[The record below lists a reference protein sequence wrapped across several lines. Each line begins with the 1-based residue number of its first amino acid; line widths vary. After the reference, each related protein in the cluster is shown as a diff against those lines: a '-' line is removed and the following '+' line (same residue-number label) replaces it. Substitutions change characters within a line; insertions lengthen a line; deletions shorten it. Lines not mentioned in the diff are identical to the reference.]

1 MEPVD
6 CRRDAAARTAVE
18 GEEDEETEDDEE
30 EREVGEGITVTGG
43 GGWSLVFEGLRPVIG
58 CVISGVTEPAARVLL
73 FDVIP

>member
-43 GGWSLVFEGLRPVIG
+43 GWSLVFEGLRPVIG